1 MPSRVSSVGCDQLD
15 RSDFSEAWRCMGVAK
30 HHFIFPIEPFILT
43 IQAYRLSAE
52 SWSNSGLGELPK
64 AVTWSANA

>member
-1 MPSRVSSVGCDQLD
+1 
-15 RSDFSEAWRCMGVAK
+15 MGVAK
-30 HHFIFPIEPFILT
+30 HHFIPIEPFILTVLTVLT